1 MNKKLKLL
9 LGCIYILCLGT
20 LLYVVFSYLD
30 FKELTNYSYIRDNT
44 RLLIEFKNE
53 NLILFIFT
61 FIIFASIWVF
71 LLGFGSP
78 IAIMSGFLF
87 GQWVGTIISVFSFS
101 VGSGA
106 LYLVSKYY
114 FSDLIIKYLS
124 QRIEKFKDLFNK
136 NELLYFF
143 VFRLAGGAGIPF
155 PIQNILPVIFNM
167 KLKNYIYATFFGL
180 IPSVFIVNSLGTGIE
195 GLIGE
200 NDQLSY
206 ENILKD
212 PGIYLPIIGFL
223 IILSISV
230 FIKNKIF
237 KK

>member
-1 MNKKLKLL
+1 M
-9 LGCIYILCLGT
+9 
-20 LLYVVFSYLD
+20 
-30 FKELTNYSYIRDNT
+30 
-44 RLLIEFKNE
+44 LIDYKNE
-53 NLILFIFT
+53 NLILFIVF
-61 FIIFASIWVF
+61 FIIFSSVWIF

-87 GQWVGTIISVFSFS
+87 GQWAGTIISVFSFS
-101 VGSGA
+101 VGSSL

-124 QRIEKFKDLFNK
+124 KKIEKFKYLFNK

-143 VFRLAGGAGIPF
+143 TFRLSGGAGIPF
-155 PIQNILPVIFNM
+155 PLQNVLPVIFNM

-180 IPSVFIVNSLGTGIE
+180 MPTVFIVNSLGAGIE
-195 GLIGE
+195 GLIGK
-200 NDQLSY
+200 NDELSY
-206 ENILKD
+206 RNILMD
-212 PGIYLPIIGFL
+212 PDIYFPIIGFL
-223 IILSISV
+223 LILCFSF